1 MSVIVKIILSHEV
14 LEKSQFPLF
23 KKAIERLIKTD
34 RKILLFDFSKLAFL
48 NNSELMAVISLVKIV
63 KASPCMLLISSMSDR
78 VRMLFEL
85 TGLEQIFQY
94 LPSREEVALTSEVT
108 QPLGGL
114 PNIAIKK
121 EVTQPLGGLQNVAS

>member
-1 MSVIVKIILSHEV
+1 MSVLVKIILSHEV
-14 LEKSQFPLF
+14 LENSQFPRF
-23 KKAIERLIKTD
+23 KKEIERLIQSD

-48 NNSELMAVISLVKIV
+48 NNSELMAVVALVKIV

-94 LPSREEVALTSEVT
+94 LPSPEEVALTSEIA

-114 PNIAIKK
+114 PNIALKREI
-121 EVTQPLGGLQNVAS
+121 TQPLGGLQNLAS